1 SGAGQASVLITTT
14 GGGTAS
20 IALEQSGS
28 IGAAGGT
35 ASSVVI
41 LSGTDDADGINA
53 GNSADFRLDGSLSAG
68 VDDSDPQYGRA
79 GTAQITVA
87 GKSGSVSQF
96 TAFSADTANVSI
108 TAYNGDL

>member
-1 SGAGQASVLITTT
+1 
-14 GGGTAS
+14 
-20 IALEQSGS
+20 
-28 IGAAGGT
+28 
-35 ASSVVI
+35 VVI

-108 TAYNGDL
+108 TAYNGDLTVIGNDSSSVAVSASGDASANLNATGTLT